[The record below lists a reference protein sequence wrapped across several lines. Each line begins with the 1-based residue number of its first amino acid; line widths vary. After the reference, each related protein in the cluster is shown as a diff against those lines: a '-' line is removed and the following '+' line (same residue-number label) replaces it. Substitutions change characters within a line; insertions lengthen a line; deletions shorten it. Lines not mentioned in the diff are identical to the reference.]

1 MKQYWQ
7 DYWLANTGCVP
18 DGLDFMIVIGVV
30 ILTSIITIKLNNKI
44 K

>member
-7 DYWLANTGCVP
+7 DYWLANMGCVP
-18 DGLDFMIVIGVV
+18 DGLDLIIVMGLMMI
-30 ILTSIITIKLNNKI
+30 TSIITIKVNNKI

>member
-7 DYWLANTGCVP
+7 DYWLVNMGCVP
-18 DGLDFMIVIGVV
+18 DGLDLIIVMGIIMI
-30 ILTSIITIKLNNKI
+30 TSIITIKVNNKI

>member
-7 DYWLANTGCVP
+7 DYWLANIGCVP
-18 DGLDFMIVIGVV
+18 DGLDLIIVMGI
-30 ILTSIITIKLNNKI
+30 IIITSTITIKVNNKI